1 MRPQWYMQLVP
12 DGNVVILC
20 MTIFVNFLV
29 FLLLIS
35 SFISL
40 RLEKILEDFNF
51 LKYVKTV
58 CALDGV
64 MWFLFWF
71 GHSLHSLGAATSA
84 EGSDA
89 EDCRVLVAN
98 AVMSTALRKA
108 VGVLGGEDCWGHPDL
123 FFSNRGSLTRRNP
136 SWCQVYLTGVLIW

>member
-51 LKYVKTV
+51 LKYVKTI

-64 MWFLFWF
+64 MWFLF
-71 GHSLHSLGAATSA
+71 
-84 EGSDA
+84 
-89 EDCRVLVAN
+89 
-98 AVMSTALRKA
+98 
-108 VGVLGGEDCWGHPDL
+108 
-123 FFSNRGSLTRRNP
+123 
-136 SWCQVYLTGVLIW
+136 